1 MNRNLI
7 LFIAFIA
14 SSAVLLAVQLRAP
27 IHDGAELYLA
37 NCSACHGVY
46 GEGDGPVS
54 QDLSVALQDL
64 RYIAQRNGGVF
75 PREIV
80 TAIVDGRDTR
90 ATHGP
95 TDMPV
100 WGEAFSR
107 TEGYDAAAQ
116 QEVDERITALVNFL
130 SRVQLSPG
138 R

>member
-1 MNRNLI
+1 M
-7 LFIAFIA
+7 LFLTIIAFF
-14 SSAVLLAVQLRAP
+14 AVLLAIQLRASTY
-27 IHDGAELYLA
+27 DGAELYLA
-37 NCSACHGVY
+37 NCSACHGMY

-64 RYIAQRNGGVF
+64 RYIAQRNDGVF

-80 TAIVDGRDTR
+80 TAIVDGRENR
-90 ATHGP
+90 AAHGP

-107 TEGYDAAAQ
+107 TEGYDAPAQ
-116 QEVDERITALVNFL
+116 KRVAERITALVDFL
-130 SRVQLSPG
+130 DRVQLSPD